1 MGTVHLA
8 LANGF
13 GHFRKLIVVKE
24 LRQDL
29 IRQKGF
35 IRLFMDEAKLAARLS
50 HPNVVET
57 FEAIHEGNRYFLTM
71 EYLDGQP
78 LSALTKRLGSRSE
91 PLPLGMHIQI
101 LCEVRSALRARA
113 AGLRRLVA
121 ARGAPRREPTERVP
135 HLPW

>member
-1 MGTVHLA
+1 MTARPKGMKEDGSPSQQLGKYQRVATLGQGGMGTVHLA

-50 HPNVVET
+50 HPNT
-57 FEAIHEGNRYFLTM
+57 RATATSSRWSTW
-71 EYLDGQP
+71 
-78 LSALTKRLGSRSE
+78 TGSR
-91 PLPLGMHIQI
+91 
-101 LCEVRSALRARA
+101 
-113 AGLRRLVA
+113 
-121 ARGAPRREPTERVP
+121 
-135 HLPW
+135 